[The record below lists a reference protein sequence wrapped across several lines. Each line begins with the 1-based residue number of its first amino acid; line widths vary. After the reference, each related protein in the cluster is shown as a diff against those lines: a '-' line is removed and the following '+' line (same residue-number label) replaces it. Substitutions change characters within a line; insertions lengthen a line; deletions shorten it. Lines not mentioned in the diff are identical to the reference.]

1 MIGRQLHMN
10 NEDNEH
16 ISKVA
21 QRPRNFPCLRD
32 SMRDDENR
40 AGDRFVVVIVALVI
54 LAALVLAGLLL
65 LSTNEG
71 LVRCRDTVGT

>member
-1 MIGRQLHMN
+1 
-10 NEDNEH
+10 
-16 ISKVA
+16 
-21 QRPRNFPCLRD
+21 
-32 SMRDDENR
+32 MRDDENKSW
-40 AGDRFVVVIVALVI
+40 DRFLVVIVALII